1 MPVDKFIGKSTQGPR
16 VKREMPDDFAEVA
29 LGLSANKIKLHYRMT
44 GRTASRLVS
53 EMPYEWQVKRRDIL
67 YGRTAEQSR
76 ANLIK
81 ANRATGGK
89 SRVPRMAHYRSI
101 AGGPMEAMKAD
112 GLAAR
117 ALDHLRR
124 ASPFR
129 PCYDPSRISKAPALR
144 GVFVVGRMRLDE
156 PALLDLARKHGFQPD
171 AWRQVSA

>member
-1 MPVDKFIGKSTQGPR
+1 MRGKDERP
-16 VKREMPDDFAEVA
+16 MPDDFAEVA
-29 LGLSANKIKLHYRMT
+29 HTLNCAAIKLHYRMS
-44 GRTASRLVS
+44 GRTVSRLIG
-53 EMPYEWQVKRRDIL
+53 EMPVQWQLTRRDAL
-67 YGRTAEQSR
+67 LGRTEAQR
-76 ANLIK
+76 LAQQANLIK
-81 ANRATGGK
+81 ANRAKALRGNA
-89 SRVPRMAHYRSI
+89 RNVRMPHFRAI

-129 PCYDPSRISKAPALR
+129 PCYDPSRINKAPALR

>member
-1 MPVDKFIGKSTQGPR
+1 MIGKEAR
-16 VKREMPDDFAEVA
+16 AMPDDFAEVA
-29 LGLSANKIKLHYRMT
+29 HCLNCADIKRHYRMSGGSVT
-44 GRTASRLVS
+44 RLIS
-53 EMPYEWQVKRRDIL
+53 EMPVQWQLTRRDTL
-67 YGRTAEQSR
+67 LGRTEAQR
-76 ANLIK
+76 LAGQANLVK
-81 ANRATGGK
+81 ANRAKDRCGNARNT
-89 SRVPRMAHYRSI
+89 RMAHFRAI